1 MDLRQSPP
9 KSRSTASSSSTGG
22 VEEIE
27 VQEEIDNTNNHSSK
41 QINNLISASFTPPK
55 LKPNASSAKRP
66 VAKLKP
72 TPAPTATTTVEKS
85 QVVEEEPKKKK
96 KKNAGAVSEKDPRRV
111 VDEEPKK
118 KNNNAGAVSE
128 KDPRRVWTEEDEIL
142 LLRSMA
148 DCVKRGENP
157 NSEVF
162 YEFIQPK
169 ISVDVSVEQI
179 KTKIRHGK
187 DRYEAKV
194 KQEKEGKVLRFQT
207 PHLQKCHEL
216 SKPIWGSG
224 GEGSK
229 TVVVENEDDLEIR
242 KSERGN
248 KRKAGSM
255 RQTKD
260 GNATGA
266 NEQLEEVDAVAEKLK
281 AATVEKQDGAEGSEA
296 ADQANKKKQGKKVGD
311 KKHGKAGAGDV
322 EATADGQEEG
332 KQGEKERSKKKKKK
346 KKMIE
351 VGNADNVLEKLK
363 PTADKQQ
370 ECLYQLLN
378 HQCKEQ
384 LTKAPFDL
392 ESSLNEKTIQLIEP
406 SKVMAYQQK
415 WKEIQIAEMELFL
428 KKNDLVREGS
438 LMVLEAMKAP
448 PS

>member
-9 KSRSTASSSSTGG
+9 KSPSTASSSSTGG

-27 VQEEIDNTNNHSSK
+27 VQEEVDNTNNHSSK

-55 LKPNASSAKRP
+55 LKPNASSILAKRP
-66 VAKLKP
+66 VAKPK
-72 TPAPTATTTVEKS
+72 PAPASTATTVEKS

-96 KKNAGAVSEKDPRRV
+96 K
-111 VDEEPKK
+111 
-118 KNNNAGAVSE
+118 NAGAVSE

-179 KTKIRHGK
+179 KTKIRHAK

-224 GEGSK
+224 GVGSK

-242 KSERGN
+242 KSERGK

-266 NEQLEEVDAVAEKLK
+266 NEKLK

-346 KKMIE
+346 KRIE

-384 LTKAPFDL
+384 LTKAPFDV

-438 LMVLEAMKAP
+438 LMVLEALKAP

>member
-1 MDLRQSPP
+1 
-9 KSRSTASSSSTGG
+9 
-22 VEEIE
+22 
-27 VQEEIDNTNNHSSK
+27 
-41 QINNLISASFTPPK
+41 
-55 LKPNASSAKRP
+55 
-66 VAKLKP
+66 
-72 TPAPTATTTVEKS
+72 
-85 QVVEEEPKKKK
+85 
-96 KKNAGAVSEKDPRRV
+96 
-111 VDEEPKK
+111 
-118 KNNNAGAVSE
+118 
-128 KDPRRVWTEEDEIL
+128 
-142 LLRSMA
+142 
-148 DCVKRGENP
+148 
-157 NSEVF
+157 
-162 YEFIQPK
+162 
-169 ISVDVSVEQI
+169 
-179 KTKIRHGK
+179 
-187 DRYEAKV
+187 RYEAKV

-224 GEGSK
+224 GEGSEI
-229 TVVVENEDDLEIR
+229 VVVENEDDLEIR
-242 KSERGN
+242 KSERGK

-266 NEQLEEVDAVAEKLK
+266 NEQLEGVDAVSEKLK

-296 ADQANKKKQGKKVGD
+296 ADQANEKKQGKKVGDKKLKAATVEKQDGVEGSEAADQANKKKQGEKVGD

-346 KKMIE
+346 KRIE

-370 ECLYQLLN
+370 ECLYQLLTQ
-378 HQCKEQ
+378 QCKEQ

-438 LMVLEAMKAP
+438 LMVLEALKAP
-448 PS
+448 RS

>member
-1 MDLRQSPP
+1 MDVRKSPRLP
-9 KSRSTASSSSTGG
+9 KSPSTASSSSTGG
-22 VEEIE
+22 VERE
-27 VQEEIDNTNNHSSK
+27 VQEEDNNTNNHSSK

-55 LKPNASSAKRP
+55 LKPNASSILAKRP
-66 VAKLKP
+66 VAKLK
-72 TPAPTATTTVEKS
+72 TAPASTATTVEES
-85 QVVEEEPKKKK
+85 QVVEEKPKKK
-96 KKNAGAVSEKDPRRV
+96 KKNAGAVSEKDPPRV
-111 VDEEPKK
+111 K
-118 KNNNAGAVSE
+118 
-128 KDPRRVWTEEDEIL
+128 VWTEDNEIL
-142 LLRSMA
+142 LLREMA
-148 DCVKRGENP
+148 DSVKRGENP

-162 YEFIQPK
+162 FESFKPK
-169 ISVDVSVEQI
+169 ISVNVTSEQI
-179 KTKIRHGK
+179 KTKIRHAK
-187 DRYEAKV
+187 DRFEAKEEL
-194 KQEKEGKVLRFQT
+194 EKKGKVLKFTT

-224 GEGSK
+224 GEGSE
-229 TVVVENEDDLEIR
+229 TVVVENQDDVEIR
-242 KSERGN
+242 KSTRGK
-248 KRKAGSM
+248 KRKAGST
-255 RQTKD
+255 RRTKD

-266 NEQLEEVDAVAEKLK
+266 NEPLEEVGAVAEKLK

-296 ADQANKKKQGKKVGD
+296 ADQANKKKQGKQVGD

-332 KQGEKERSKKKKKK
+332 KQGEKERIKKKKKR
-346 KKMIE
+346 IE
-351 VGNADNVLEKLK
+351 VGNADNVLEKSK

-392 ESSLNEKTIQLIEP
+392 ESSLSEKTIQSIEP

-438 LMVLEAMKAP
+438 LMVLEALKAP